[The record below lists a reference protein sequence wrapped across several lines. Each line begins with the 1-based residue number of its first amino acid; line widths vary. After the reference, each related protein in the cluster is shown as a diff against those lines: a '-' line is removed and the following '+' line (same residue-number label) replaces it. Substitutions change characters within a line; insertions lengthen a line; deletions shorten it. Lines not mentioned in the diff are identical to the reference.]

1 MTVHDKLVKKVNA
14 FDTSGNVKKD
24 MLITKV
30 RLKVKYLI
38 LLA

>member
-1 MTVHDKLVKKVNA
+1 MTVYDKLVKKVNA
-14 FDTSGNVKKD
+14 IDTSGNVKKD